1 MKKLTVGILA
11 HVDSGK
17 TTLSEAL
24 LYLSGRLRTLGR
36 VDKKDAFLD
45 NFAIERERGITV
57 FSKQAVFT
65 AKDTEITLIDTP
77 GHSDFSPEAERTLC
91 ILDAA
96 ILVISASDGVNGYTR
111 TLWKLLERHS
121 IPVYIFVNKIDLP
134 NAGREVLLAD
144 LRRALSDGCMAVEN
158 LGTNEE
164 TAECDEM
171 LTEAF
176 LAGKTLEKA
185 DIARAVAVRH
195 IFPVCFGSA
204 LKTEGVDALLHTVL
218 DYAPQPEYREAFG
231 ARIFKITHTERGERL
246 THMKI
251 TGGVLRVKDMLKG
264 VDGVGNEWQEKA
276 DGLRLYSG
284 ARYDAIPE
292 APAGT
297 VCAVTGL
304 THTFCGEGLGFEP
317 ADFAPLAEPVLSYE
331 MVVPEGKDAHGIYFD
346 LKKLEEEEPVYRFT
360 FREALRTIGVSV
372 MGEVQLEILA
382 RTITEKFGFTPRFEA
397 GRILYRETIADTVE
411 GVGHYEPLRHY
422 SEVHLILEPTERGSG
437 LHFASDVPE
446 NELARNWQRL
456 VLTHLAEKT
465 HVGVLTGSPITDMKI
480 TLVAGRAHKKH
491 TEGGDFREA
500 TYRAVRQ
507 GLRQAQDVL
516 LEPWYSFELTVP
528 GENVGKAM
536 SDLSLM
542 GARFSAPNVSEG
554 GESTIVGT
562 APVSEMRNY
571 ASELAG
577 YTRAKGR
584 LSLAFSGYEVC
595 HNADEV
601 IAAIG
606 YDVDADLENSA
617 DSVFCAGGAGFL
629 VPWYEVEAHMHIE
642 SVLSAAE
649 PESETERTPSERAA
663 AYLQRAAT
671 DKELMAIFERTYG
684 KIKHRD
690 FNRPVYNPS
699 VTGTAEKKSAD
710 KPRPIKT
717 PAYSGKEYLL
727 VDGYNIMFAWDELS
741 KAALESLDIAREE
754 LIRRLCS
761 YQGYS
766 DCEIILVF
774 DAYKV
779 KKNPGTVEKFRNIS
793 VVYTKEAETADTY
806 IERVSH
812 ELSKNHRVRVAT
824 SDGSEQMIILGSG
837 ALRVPAAAFHKELR
851 DAEKAIREIIS
862 EDH

>member
-24 LYLSGRLRTLGR
+24 LYLSGRLRALGR

-45 NFAIERERGITV
+45 NFAVERDRGITV
-57 FSKQAVFT
+57 FSKQAIFT
-65 AKDTEITLIDTP
+65 AEDTEITLIDTP

-96 ILVISASDGVNGYTR
+96 VLVISASDGVNGYTR
-111 TLWKLLERHS
+111 TLWKLLERHG
-121 IPVYIFVNKIDLP
+121 IPVYIFVNKTDLP

-144 LRRALSDGCMAVEN
+144 IRRALSDGCVAAEK
-158 LGTNEE
+158 LGNNEE
-164 TAECDEM
+164 TAECDESLM
-171 LTEAF
+171 EAYF
-176 LAGKTLEKA
+176 AGKAIEKT
-185 DIARAVAVRH
+185 DIAKAVAKRK

-204 LKTEGVDALLHTVL
+204 LKTEGVPELLHTL
-218 DYAPQPEYREAFG
+218 TSFSPQPVYGEKFG

-251 TGGVLRVKDMLKG
+251 TGGVLHVKDELSG
-264 VDGVGNEWQEKA
+264 VDHAGNEWHEKV
-276 DGLRLYSG
+276 DGIRLYSG
-284 ARYDAIPE
+284 VRFETAGE

-297 VCAVTGL
+297 VCALTGL
-304 THTFCGEGLGFEP
+304 THTACGEGLGFEP

-331 MVVPEGKDAHGIYFD
+331 MTVPEDKDAHGIYFD

-360 FREALRTIGVSV
+360 FHERHRSIGVSV
-372 MGEVQLEILA
+372 MGEVQLEILS
-382 RTITEKFGFTPRFEA
+382 RTITERFGFTPRFET

-411 GVGHYEPLRHY
+411 GIGHYEPLRHY
-422 SEVHLILEPTERGSG
+422 SEMHLVLEPGERGSG
-437 LHFASDVPE
+437 LRFASDVTE
-446 NELARNWQRL
+446 NELSRNWQRL

-465 HVGVLTGSPITDMKI
+465 HIGVLTGSPVTDMKI

-507 GLRQAQDVL
+507 GLRRAESVL
-516 LEPWYSFELTVP
+516 LEPWYSFELVVP
-528 GENVGKAM
+528 NENVGRAL

-542 GARFSAPNVSEG
+542 GARFAAPNAGMAEAVMA
-554 GESTIVGT
+554 GT

-577 YTRAKGR
+577 YTRGKGR
-584 LSLAFSGYEVC
+584 LSVAFYGYDVC
-595 HNADEV
+595 HNAEEV
-601 IAAIG
+601 IKSIG
-606 YDVDADLENSA
+606 YDVDADVENSA

-629 VPWYEVEAHMHIE
+629 VPWNEVEAHMHIE
-642 SVLSAAE
+642 SVLRAAA
-649 PESETERTPSERAA
+649 PETDTERTPKERAA
-663 AYLQRAAT
+663 DYLAKAAT

-684 KIKHRD
+684 KIKRRD
-690 FNRPVYNPS
+690 FCEPVYNPS
-699 VTGTAEKKSAD
+699 VAGTAEKTPPD
-710 KPRPIKT
+710 KRISKT
-717 PAYSGKEYLL
+717 PTYSGKEYLL
-727 VDGYNIMFAWDELS
+727 VDVYNIIFAWDELS
-741 KAALESLDIAREE
+741 KAATESLEIAREE

-766 DCEIILVF
+766 GCEIILVF

-837 ALRVPAAAFHKELR
+837 ALRIPAAAFHKEIR
-851 DAEKAIREIIS
+851 DAEKAIGEILS
-862 EDH
+862 QEH

>member
-1 MKKLTVGILA
+1 M
-11 HVDSGK
+11 
-17 TTLSEAL
+17 
-24 LYLSGRLRTLGR
+24 
-36 VDKKDAFLD
+36 
-45 NFAIERERGITV
+45 
-57 FSKQAVFT
+57 
-65 AKDTEITLIDTP
+65 
-77 GHSDFSPEAERTLC
+77 
-91 ILDAA
+91 
-96 ILVISASDGVNGYTR
+96 
-111 TLWKLLERHS
+111 
-121 IPVYIFVNKIDLP
+121 
-134 NAGREVLLAD
+134 
-144 LRRALSDGCMAVEN
+144 
-158 LGTNEE
+158 
-164 TAECDEM
+164 
-171 LTEAF
+171 
-176 LAGKTLEKA
+176 
-185 DIARAVAVRH
+185 
-195 IFPVCFGSA
+195 
-204 LKTEGVDALLHTVL
+204 
-218 DYAPQPEYREAFG
+218 
-231 ARIFKITHTERGERL
+231 
-246 THMKI
+246 
-251 TGGVLRVKDMLKG
+251 
-264 VDGVGNEWQEKA
+264 
-276 DGLRLYSG
+276 
-284 ARYDAIPE
+284 
-292 APAGT
+292 
-297 VCAVTGL
+297 
-304 THTFCGEGLGFEP
+304 
-317 ADFAPLAEPVLSYE
+317 
-331 MVVPEGKDAHGIYFD
+331 
-346 LKKLEEEEPVYRFT
+346 
-360 FREALRTIGVSV
+360 
-372 MGEVQLEILA
+372 
-382 RTITEKFGFTPRFEA
+382 
-397 GRILYRETIADTVE
+397 
-411 GVGHYEPLRHY
+411 
-422 SEVHLILEPTERGSG
+422 
-437 LHFASDVPE
+437 
-446 NELARNWQRL
+446 
-456 VLTHLAEKT
+456 
-465 HVGVLTGSPITDMKI
+465 LTGSPITDMKI

-542 GARFSAPNVSEG
+542 GARFSAPNMSES

-606 YDVDADLENSA
+606 YDADADLENSA

-727 VDGYNIMFAWDELS
+727 VDGYNIIFAWDELS

-837 ALRVPAAAFHKELR
+837 ALRVPAAAFHKEIR

>member
-24 LYLSGRLRTLGR
+24 LYLSGRLRSLGR

-65 AKDTEITLIDTP
+65 AGDAEITLIDTP

-121 IPVYIFVNKIDLP
+121 IPVYIFINKTDLP

-144 LRRALSDGCMAVEN
+144 LRRALSDSCMAVEH
-158 LGTNEE
+158 LGNNEE

-185 DIARAVAVRH
+185 DIARAVAARH

-264 VDGVGNEWQEKA
+264 VDGAGNEWQEKA
-276 DGLRLYSG
+276 DGIRLYSG

-304 THTFCGEGLGFEP
+304 TNTFCGEGLGFEP

-331 MVVPEGKDAHGIYFD
+331 MIVPEGKDAHGIYFD

-372 MGEVQLEILA
+372 MGEVQLEILV
-382 RTITEKFGFTPRFEA
+382 RTIAEKFGFTPRFEA

-465 HVGVLTGSPITDMKI
+465 HIGVLTGSPITDMKI

-507 GLRQAQDVL
+507 GLRQAQEVL

-542 GARFSAPNVSEG
+542 GARFSAPNVSDG
-554 GESTIVGT
+554 GEATIVGT

-606 YDVDADLENSA
+606 YDADADTENSA

-649 PESETERTPSERAA
+649 PESETERTPTERAA

-684 KIKHRD
+684 KIKRRD

-699 VTGTAEKKSAD
+699 VTGAVEKKSTD
-710 KPRPIKT
+710 RPRPIKV

-727 VDGYNIMFAWDELS
+727 VDGYNIIFAWEELS
-741 KAALESLDIAREE
+741 KAASESLDIAREE

-837 ALRVPAAAFHKELR
+837 ALRVPAAAFHKEVR

-862 EDH
+862 EDY

>member
-45 NFAIERERGITV
+45 NFAVERERGITV

-65 AKDTEITLIDTP
+65 AEDTEITLIDTP
-77 GHSDFSPEAERTLC
+77 GHADFSPEAERTLC
-91 ILDAA
+91 VLDAA
-96 ILVISASDGVNGYTR
+96 ILVISASDGVGGYTR
-111 TLWKLLERHS
+111 TLWKYLERHG

-144 LRRALSDGCMAVEN
+144 MRRSLSDACLAAEM

-164 TAECDEM
+164 TAECDEH
-171 LTEAF
+171 LTEVF
-176 LAGKTLEKA
+176 LAGQPLTNGQ
-185 DIARAVAVRH
+185 IAAAVTKRH
-195 IFPVCFGSA
+195 IFPVVFGAA
-204 LKTEGVDALLHTVL
+204 LKTEGVAELLRTL
-218 DYAPQPEYREAFG
+218 LAYAPHVSYREEFG
-231 ARIFKITHTERGERL
+231 ARVFKITHTERGERL

-251 TGGVLRVKDMLKG
+251 TGGVLHVKDELHGTDMA
-264 VDGVGNEWQEKA
+264 GNAWSEKA
-276 DGLRLYSG
+276 DGIRVYSG
-284 ARYDAIPE
+284 ARYETAE
-292 APAGT
+292 AAEAGT
-297 VCAVTGL
+297 VCAVTGF
-304 THTFCGEGLGFEP
+304 THTYCGEGLGFEK
-317 ADFAPLAEPVLSYE
+317 ADFAPLADPVLSYE
-331 MVVPEGKDAHGIYFD
+331 MTVPEGKDAHGIYFS
-346 LKKLEEEEPVYRFT
+346 LKKSEEEEPIYRFT
-360 FREALRTIGVSV
+360 FKEAERRIGVSV

-382 RTITEKFGFTPRFEA
+382 RMIDERFGFVPQFEA
-397 GRILYRETIADTVE
+397 GTILYRETIADTVE

-437 LHFASDVPE
+437 LHFASDLPE
-446 NELARNWQRL
+446 SELARNWQRL

-465 HVGVLTGSPITDMKI
+465 HRGVLTGAPITDMKI
-480 TLVAGRAHKKH
+480 TLAAGRAHKKH

-507 GLRQAQDVL
+507 GLRRAESVL

-528 GENVGKAM
+528 NEAVGRAL

-542 GARFSAPNVSEG
+542 AARFSSPNAASGSE
-554 GESTIVGT
+554 SVIVGT

-571 ASELAG
+571 ASVLAG

-584 LSLAFSGYEVC
+584 LSLAFCGYEAC
-595 HNADEV
+595 HNTEEAV
-601 IAAIG
+601 ARIG
-606 YDVDADLENSA
+606 YNADADLENSA
-617 DSVFCAGGAGFL
+617 DSIFCSGGVGVL
-629 VPWYEVEAHMHIE
+629 VPWYEVEAHMHLE
-642 SVLSAAE
+642 SVFSAPASDAGAE
-649 PESETERTPSERAA
+649 RAPAERAA
-663 AYLQRAAT
+663 DYVKGVAT

-684 KIKHRD
+684 KIKQRE

-699 VTGTAEKKSAD
+699 VTGSVKPKEEKA
-710 KPRPIKT
+710 RPAKT

-727 VDGYNIMFAWDELS
+727 VDGYNIIFAWDELAGR
-741 KAALESLDIAREE
+741 AAESLDIAREE

-766 DCEIILVF
+766 GCEVILVF

-837 ALRVPAAAFHKELR
+837 ALRIPAAAFHKEVR
-851 DAEKAIREIIS
+851 DAEKAIFEILS
-862 EDH
+862 QEH